1 MANIGPTTA
10 FYKVETSLTRV
21 NNEANNSRVRIA
33 AGKQTANASD
43 RVSNSAIADAFRL
56 DFAGTKAGIKGA
68 TVVMGYLETGIKALD
83 SASNLL
89 SRLQEV
95 AVLGANNT
103 NTITEHEMLNA
114 EAEGLAQE
122 FNRVMQSATYKGKD
136 VFVDTHGSEFVS
148 MGSRNAELTFGLG
161 KLDYSELYGEARS
174 IGAGLPNAG
183 QLVNLTSLPSD
194 AVLGKSIDFE
204 TVIADDS
211 IEFIVS
217 SNLSLP
223 DILTLQDAAGVS
235 IDNNGVVS
243 YTFEHPVYDI
253 TTVEIG
259 EVDAIKNGTQG
270 SLKINFYEDAT
281 IPGTST
287 FVNGDFN
294 STMPEV
300 LSYTE
305 FFKTVNMERTRD
317 GFISAL
323 DDENGNAIT
332 MGAIADADR
341 TYKNVT
347 LSYQTGQV
355 GTAGTGTVRAHIQTA
370 EVGGVETI
378 TNIEIIDG
386 GEGFSANEILV
397 IPTGDQY
404 SQFHGDIAG
413 QELTITG
420 VSDDYVHTVSQPSTT
435 TAYGNQMWGPGETG
449 QYNFD
454 ATGAPA
460 ENGNNLTYGPGD
472 LKQQQVV
479 STIIVND
486 VWEDG
491 ETGQYDFDAT
501 GAPAENGNNLTYGPG
516 DIKQRQVVGTIIAN
530 QLWGDGESG
539 QYDFDA
545 TGAPAENGNNLT
557 YGPGDIKQEQ
567 VVGTIIDNLTWG
579 DGESGQYDFDATG
592 APAVNGN
599 NLTYGP
605 GDIKQE
611 QVVNTIQVNDT
622 WGDGESGQYD
632 FDATGAPAVNGNNLT
647 YAPGDIKQRQVVDTI
662 IDNLTWGPGESG
674 QYDFDA
680 TGAPAENGNNLTY
693 GPGDIKQE
701 QVVGSVIGNLTW
713 DDGESGQYDFD
724 ATGAPAVNGNNLTYG
739 PGDIKQE
746 QVVNTIQVN
755 DTWGD
760 GESGQYDFD
769 ATGAPAVNGN
779 NLTYGPGDI
788 KQEQVVSSIIDNLTW
803 GPGESGQYDFD
814 ATGAPAVEGN
824 NLTYGPGDIKQEQVV
839 TTRIVGDSPVNEY
852 SLRNVTGPV
861 DVYSLRNITVPQDV
875 YSLRNET
882 GPVNVYSLRN
892 ETGPVDVYSLE
903 NITVPQDVYSL
914 ANVTGPV
921 NVYSL
926 RNVTGPENV
935 YSLAN
940 VTVPQNVYS
949 LANVFGTIGTNYL
962 GENILT
968 EVVTDYFQPN
978 TKTVPTSWTSYN
990 DRIDFG
996 SNFTISEF
1004 ADQNNDVVDPVNGI
1018 VDTSPRVEYSIPTPT
1033 EAQMALPPY
1042 TTIFGRVASDAVKGN
1057 DDTAVVSREN
1067 DMDVSVTGGALK
1079 LDTGKFNFSEGFGIL
1094 HGPAAVSEVFSADK
1108 GDFLKFDYTA
1118 QGTNDDYH
1126 VAGYIYEVNPD
1137 GSAKTDP
1144 IMALNETGTSTNG
1157 RASVKVPET
1166 GNYRFVFIVGT
1177 HDLTGGRLAGADMT
1191 IDNIVSE
1198 KGFLM
1203 DETAIAALLKTVNY
1217 SNSGSFAGETK
1228 TVTSTLRND
1237 ESSFVSDEVID
1248 ILEGFNTDN
1257 ILPTLNLVSASD
1269 DSSEEQEVNDFEEV
1283 NASVLT
1289 SKIESIQRLI
1299 NNARVKAGSQY
1310 SALESAILSA
1320 TDLTTQYEM
1329 GYNMTHDL
1337 NFTEET
1343 AHLAKKQILQ
1353 QASNAMLAQANNGQ
1367 RGLLQMLIK

>member
-21 NNEANNSRVRIA
+21 NNEADNSRVRIA

-56 DFAGTKAGIKGA
+56 DFAGTKAGVKGA
-68 TVVMGYLETGIKALD
+68 TVVMGYLETGMKVLD

-89 SRLQEV
+89 ARLQEV

-103 NTITEHEMLNA
+103 NTITEHEMFNA

-545 TGAPAENGNNLT
+545 TGAPA
-557 YGPGDIKQEQ
+557 
-567 VVGTIIDNLTWG
+567 
-579 DGESGQYDFDATG
+579 
-592 APAVNGN
+592 
-599 NLTYGP
+599 
-605 GDIKQE
+605 
-611 QVVNTIQVNDT
+611 
-622 WGDGESGQYD
+622 
-632 FDATGAPAVNGNNLT
+632 
-647 YAPGDIKQRQVVDTI
+647 
-662 IDNLTWGPGESG
+662 
-674 QYDFDA
+674 
-680 TGAPAENGNNLTY
+680 
-693 GPGDIKQE
+693 
-701 QVVGSVIGNLTW
+701 
-713 DDGESGQYDFD
+713 
-724 ATGAPAVNGNNLTYG
+724 
-739 PGDIKQE
+739 
-746 QVVNTIQVN
+746 
-755 DTWGD
+755 
-760 GESGQYDFD
+760 
-769 ATGAPAVNGN
+769 VNGN

-1108 GDFLKFDYTA
+1108 GDFLKFDYNA

-1343 AHLAKKQILQ
+1343 VHLAKKQILQ

>member
-43 RVSNSAIADAFRL
+43 SVSNSAIADAFRL

-68 TVVMGYLETGIKALD
+68 TVVMGYLETGIKTLD

-89 SRLQEV
+89 ARLQEV

-194 AVLGKSIDFE
+194 AVLGKTIDFE

-235 IDNNGVVS
+235 IDSNGVVS

-259 EVDAIKNGTQG
+259 EIDAIKNGTQG

-287 FVNGDFN
+287 FVNGDFS

-305 FFKTVNMERTRD
+305 FFKTVDVERARD
-317 GFISAL
+317 GFISEL

-347 LSYQTGQV
+347 LSYQNGQV
-355 GTAGTGTVRAHIQTA
+355 GTAGTGTVRVHIQTA
-370 EVGGVETI
+370 DVGGVETI

-386 GEGFSANEILV
+386 GEGFAANEILV

-420 VSDDYVHTVSQPSTT
+420 VSDDYVHTLSQPSTT

-449 QYNFD
+449 QYDFD

-460 ENGNNLTYGPGD
+460 VNGNNLTYGPGD
-472 LKQQQVV
+472 LKKRQVV
-479 STIIVND
+479 GTIIVND

-491 ETGQYDFDAT
+491 ESGQYDFDAT

-516 DIKQRQVVGTIIAN
+516 DLKKRQVVGTIIAN

-539 QYDFDA
+539 QYNFDA

-592 APAVNGN
+592 APA
-599 NLTYGP
+599 
-605 GDIKQE
+605 E
-611 QVVNTIQVNDT
+611 
-622 WGDGESGQYD
+622 
-632 FDATGAPAVNGNNLT
+632 
-647 YAPGDIKQRQVVDTI
+647 
-662 IDNLTWGPGESG
+662 
-674 QYDFDA
+674 
-680 TGAPAENGNNLTY
+680 
-693 GPGDIKQE
+693 
-701 QVVGSVIGNLTW
+701 
-713 DDGESGQYDFD
+713 
-724 ATGAPAVNGNNLTYG
+724 NGNNLTYG

-824 NLTYGPGDIKQEQVV
+824 NLTYGPGDIKQEQVI

-861 DVYSLRNITVPQDV
+861 DVYSLRNVTVPQDVYSLRNVTGPVNV

-940 VTVPQNVYS
+940 VPVPQNVYS
-949 LANVFGTIGTNYL
+949 LANVFGAIGTNYL
-962 GENILT
+962 GESTPT

-978 TKTVPTSWTSYN
+978 TRTVPTSWTSYN

-1079 LDTGKFNFSEGFGIL
+1079 LDSGKFNFSEGFGIL
-1094 HGPAAVSEVFSADK
+1094 HGPAAVSEVFSAGK
-1108 GDFLKFDYTA
+1108 GDFLKFDYNA

-1126 VAGYIYEVNPD
+1126 VAGYIYEVNLD

-1157 RASVKVPET
+1157 RASVKVPAT

-1198 KGFLM
+1198 KAFLM
-1203 DETAIAALLKTVNY
+1203 DETAIASLLKTVNY
-1217 SNSGSFAGETK
+1217 SNSGSFSGETK

-1237 ESSFVSDEVID
+1237 ESSIVSDEVIN
-1248 ILEGFNTDN
+1248 ILEGFNDDN

-1269 DSSEEQEVNDFEEV
+1269 DPSEEQEVNEFEEV

>member
-83 SASNLL
+83 TASNLL

-235 IDNNGVVS
+235 IDSNGVVS

-287 FVNGDFN
+287 FVNGDFS
-294 STMPEV
+294 STMSEV

-305 FFKTVNMERTRD
+305 FFKTVDVERARD
-317 GFISAL
+317 GFISEL

-370 EVGGVETI
+370 DVGGVETI

-386 GEGFSANEILV
+386 GEGFAANEILV

-404 SQFHGDIAG
+404 SQFHGEIAG
-413 QELTITG
+413 QELTITS
-420 VSDDYVHTVSQPSTT
+420 VSDDYIHTVSQPSTT

-449 QYNFD
+449 QYDFD

-460 ENGNNLTYGPGD
+460 VNGNNLTYGPGD
-472 LKQQQVV
+472 LKKRQVV
-479 STIIVND
+479 GTIIVND

-491 ETGQYDFDAT
+491 ESGQYDFDAT

-516 DIKQRQVVGTIIAN
+516 DLKKRQVVGTIIAN
-530 QLWGDGESG
+530 QLWEDGESG

-567 VVGTIIDNLTWG
+567 VVGTIIDNL
-579 DGESGQYDFDATG
+579 
-592 APAVNGN
+592 
-599 NLTYGP
+599 
-605 GDIKQE
+605 
-611 QVVNTIQVNDT
+611 
-622 WGDGESGQYD
+622 
-632 FDATGAPAVNGNNLT
+632 
-647 YAPGDIKQRQVVDTI
+647 
-662 IDNLTWGPGESG
+662 
-674 QYDFDA
+674 
-680 TGAPAENGNNLTY
+680 
-693 GPGDIKQE
+693 
-701 QVVGSVIGNLTW
+701 
-713 DDGESGQYDFD
+713 
-724 ATGAPAVNGNNLTYG
+724 
-739 PGDIKQE
+739 
-746 QVVNTIQVN
+746 
-755 DTWGD
+755 TWGD

-824 NLTYGPGDIKQEQVV
+824 NLTYGPGDIKQEQVI

-861 DVYSLRNITVPQDV
+861 DVYSLRNVTVPQDVYSLRNVTGPVNV

-940 VTVPQNVYS
+940 VPVPQNVYS
-949 LANVFGTIGTNYL
+949 LANVFGAIGTNYL
-962 GENILT
+962 GESTPT

-978 TKTVPTSWTSYN
+978 TRTVPTSWTSYN

-1237 ESSFVSDEVID
+1237 ESSFVSDEVIN

-1269 DSSEEQEVNDFEEV
+1269 DPSEEQEVNEFEEV

>member
-43 RVSNSAIADAFRL
+43 SVSNSAIADAFRL

-68 TVVMGYLETGIKALD
+68 TVVMGYLETGIKTLD

-89 SRLQEV
+89 ARLQEV

-194 AVLGKSIDFE
+194 AVLGKTIDFE

-235 IDNNGVVS
+235 IDSNGVVS

-259 EVDAIKNGTQG
+259 EIDAIKNGTQG

-287 FVNGDFN
+287 FVNGDFS

-305 FFKTVNMERTRD
+305 FFKTVDVERARD
-317 GFISAL
+317 GFISEL

-347 LSYQTGQV
+347 LSYQNGQV
-355 GTAGTGTVRAHIQTA
+355 GTAGTGTVRVHIQTA
-370 EVGGVETI
+370 DVGGVETI

-386 GEGFSANEILV
+386 GEGFAANEILV

-420 VSDDYVHTVSQPSTT
+420 VSDDYVHTLSQPSTT
-435 TAYGNQMWGPGETG
+435 TAYGNQMWGP
-449 QYNFD
+449 
-454 ATGAPA
+454 
-460 ENGNNLTYGPGD
+460 
-472 LKQQQVV
+472 
-479 STIIVND
+479 
-486 VWEDG
+486 G

-516 DIKQRQVVGTIIAN
+516 DLKKRQVVGTIIAN

-539 QYDFDA
+539 QYNFDA

-605 GDIKQE
+605 GDIKQ
-611 QVVNTIQVNDT
+611 
-622 WGDGESGQYD
+622 
-632 FDATGAPAVNGNNLT
+632 
-647 YAPGDIKQRQVVDTI
+647 RQVVDTI
-662 IDNLTWGPGESG
+662 IDNLTWGDGDSG

-680 TGAPAENGNNLTY
+680 TGAPAE
-693 GPGDIKQE
+693 
-701 QVVGSVIGNLTW
+701 
-713 DDGESGQYDFD
+713 
-724 ATGAPAVNGNNLTYG
+724 NGNNLTYG

-824 NLTYGPGDIKQEQVV
+824 NLTYGPGDIKQEQVI

-861 DVYSLRNITVPQDV
+861 DVYSLRNVTVPQDVYSLRNVTGPVNV

-940 VTVPQNVYS
+940 VPVPQNVYS
-949 LANVFGTIGTNYL
+949 LANVFGAIGTNYL
-962 GENILT
+962 GESTPT

-978 TKTVPTSWTSYN
+978 TRTVPTSWTSYN

-1079 LDTGKFNFSEGFGIL
+1079 LDSGKFNFSEGFGIL
-1094 HGPAAVSEVFSADK
+1094 HGPAAVSEVFSAGK
-1108 GDFLKFDYTA
+1108 GDFLKFDYNA

-1126 VAGYIYEVNPD
+1126 VAGYIYEVNLD

-1157 RASVKVPET
+1157 RASVKVPAT

-1198 KGFLM
+1198 KAFLM
-1203 DETAIAALLKTVNY
+1203 DETAIASLLKTVNY
-1217 SNSGSFAGETK
+1217 SNSGSFSGETK

-1237 ESSFVSDEVID
+1237 ESSIVSDEVIN
-1248 ILEGFNTDN
+1248 ILEGFNDDN

-1269 DSSEEQEVNDFEEV
+1269 DPSEEQEVNEFEEV